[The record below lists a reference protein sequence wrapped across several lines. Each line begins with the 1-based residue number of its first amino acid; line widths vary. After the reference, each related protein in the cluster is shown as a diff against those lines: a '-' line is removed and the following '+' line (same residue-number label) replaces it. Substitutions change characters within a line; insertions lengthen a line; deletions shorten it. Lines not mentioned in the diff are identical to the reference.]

1 MAKIKEELLII
12 KVSTIHKNNGES
24 KSVLTDELVSTLEQ
38 VISELLG
45 DSAVVEVETINED
58 E

>member
-12 KVSTIHKNNGES
+12 KVSTIHKNNGEG

-38 VISELLG
+38 VVSELLG
-45 DSAVVEVETINED
+45 DNAVAEVETYNE

>member
-12 KVSTIHKNNGES
+12 KVSTIHKNNGDG
-24 KSVLTDELVSTLEQ
+24 KSVITDELVSTLEQ
-38 VISELLG
+38 VAAELIG
-45 DSAVVEVETINED
+45 DAAVVEVETYNE